1 MAFIKLKPA
10 VACPEHIDFDIFG
23 KSVQRYGLLCIYSA
37 GRPGSAFCQED
48 DMGLLDGILG
58 GVIGAEALSLVKGYI
73 EKHGGIQGVVAEFE
87 KTGFGQ
93 QAKSWVSTGPN
104 LPISA
109 EQIQQ
114 ALGSEKVK
122 ELATKFGIP
131 IDKVA
136 DQLAKYLPTAIDK
149 ATPEGKLP
157 T

>member
-1 MAFIKLKPA
+1 LARGALTSYRAGFR
-10 VACPEHIDFDIFG
+10 V
-23 KSVQRYGLLCIYSA
+23 LLW
-37 GRPGSAFCQED
+37 ED

-58 GVIGAEALSLVKGYI
+58 GIIGAEGLSLVKDYL
-73 EKHGGIQGVVAEFE
+73 EKHGGVQGVVAEFE

-104 LPISA
+104 LPIKP

-122 ELATKFGIP
+122 EMAAKFGIP
-131 IDKVA
+131 MDKVN
-136 DQLAKYLPTAIDK
+136 DLLAKYLPTAIDK

>member
-1 MAFIKLKPA
+1 MVGFSALK
-10 VACPEHIDFDIFG
+10 
-23 KSVQRYGLLCIYSA
+23 
-37 GRPGSAFCQED
+37 ED
-48 DMGLLDGILG
+48 NMGLLDGILG
-58 GVIGAEALSLVKGYI
+58 GVIGAEALSLVKDYF
-73 EKHGGIQGVVAEFE
+73 EKHGGVQGVVAEFE

-93 QAKSWVSTGPN
+93 QAKSWVSTAPN

-122 ELATKFGIP
+122 GLAAKFGIP
-131 IDKVA
+131 VDKVS
-136 DQLAKYLPTAIDK
+136 DLLAQYLPTAIDK

>member
-1 MAFIKLKPA
+1 M
-10 VACPEHIDFDIFG
+10 
-23 KSVQRYGLLCIYSA
+23 
-37 GRPGSAFCQED
+37 ED

-58 GVIGAEALSLVKGYI
+58 GVIGAEALSLVKDYI
-73 EKHGGIQGVVAEFE
+73 EKRGGIQGVVAEFE

-104 LPISA
+104 LPINA

-114 ALGSEKVK
+114 ALGSEKVR
-122 ELATKFGIP
+122 EMAAKFGIP
-131 IDKVA
+131 VDKVA
-136 DQLAKYLPTAIDK
+136 NLLAKHLPTAIDK